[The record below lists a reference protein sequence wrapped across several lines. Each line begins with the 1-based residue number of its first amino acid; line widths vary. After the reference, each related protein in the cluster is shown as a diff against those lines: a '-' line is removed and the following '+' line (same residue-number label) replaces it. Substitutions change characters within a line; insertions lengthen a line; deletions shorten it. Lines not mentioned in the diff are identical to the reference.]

1 MKRFLNYINNNVLL
15 RVASLNSVSVFIR
28 IVAGFLTSKAIAIYV
43 GAEGMA
49 LIGNL
54 RNFLSSMQ
62 AISILGLYE
71 GVVKYIAE
79 FKNNTKELSKSLSTA
94 FYAGF
99 IATVLVSFTCY
110 LQAHSINDYLFSSNF
125 DYAFAIKILALALP
139 FFSLNMFSFSI
150 LNGFSKFRIII
161 VINIIGQILGLAIT
175 LFLIWQSRI
184 DGALISVAISESL
197 IFLITLVGI
206 VNQRSLMPLIKVK
219 SISVKFIKR
228 YSSYSVMALFSAILL
243 PLVALA
249 VRTYIIDNVG
259 LKEAGF
265 WEAMTRISKYYLM
278 FISTLLSLYIL
289 PRFSEID
296 SIKEFREEVFNF
308 YKTIIPIFALG
319 LLIIYLSRSL
329 IVSVVLSKE
338 FKPVE
343 DLFFWQLLG
352 DFIKVLSTVIAYQ
365 FLAKKMF
372 WHYIITEAFS
382 VIILYV
388 SSIYFIDLFGVKGV
402 VIAHFVN
409 YVLYFAVILLIFYS
423 SLFGVLPENENED

>member
-1 MKRFLNYINNNVLL
+1 MLL

-28 IVAGFLTSKAIAIYV
+28 ILAGFLTSKAIAVFV

-49 LIGNL
+49 LVGNL

-62 AISILGLYE
+62 SISTLGLYN
-71 GVVKYIAE
+71 GLVKYVAE
-79 FKNNTKELSKSLSTA
+79 FKNNTKELSKVLSTA

-99 IATVLVSFTCY
+99 IATVLISFWCY
-110 LQAHSINDYLFSSNF
+110 FNADAINNYLFSSSYN
-125 DYAFAIKILALALP
+125 YGYVIRILSLVLP
-139 FFSLNMFSFSI
+139 FYALNMFTFSI

-161 VINIIGQILGLAIT
+161 VINIIGQVLGLSIT
-175 LFLIWQSRI
+175 LFLIWQRKV
-184 DGALISVAISESL
+184 DGALISVAITESL

-206 VNQRSLMPLIKVK
+206 ANQRSLLPIVRVK
-219 SISVKFIKR
+219 SISLNFLKR
-228 YSSYSVMALFSAILL
+228 YSSYSVMALFSAIIL
-243 PLVALA
+243 PLVALE
-249 VRTYIIDNVG
+249 VRSYIIDHVG

-296 SIKEFREEVFNF
+296 TIKEFRQEVFNF
-308 YKTIIPIFALG
+308 YKTILPIFGFILVV
-319 LLIIYLSRSL
+319 IYLLRSV
-329 IVSVVLSKE
+329 IVSVVLSQE

-343 DLFFWQLLG
+343 SLFLWQLLG

-372 WHYIITEAFS
+372 
-382 VIILYV
+382 
-388 SSIYFIDLFGVKGV
+388 
-402 VIAHFVN
+402 
-409 YVLYFAVILLIFYS
+409 
-423 SLFGVLPENENED
+423 